1 MATDGTQ
8 GQNGT
13 QDPFAYLYPA
23 EFVVLTTVRRDG
35 REVPTTVWFTNDN
48 GKIYITTSTTTGKIK
63 RVRNNGHVYLAP
75 SDRVGNVSGERV
87 EGQAHEV
94 PQSEHERV
102 RQLFLAKYPQFAA
115 MTGAGGPRSGERTYI
130 EVVGA

>member
-1 MATDGTQ
+1 MATDDTQ
-8 GQNGT
+8 MQNGKN
-13 QDPFAYLYPA
+13 DSFANLYPS
-23 EFVVLTTVRRDG
+23 EFVVLTTLRKDG
-35 REVPTTVWFTNDN
+35 RAVPTTVWFTHND

-63 RVRNNGHVYLAP
+63 RVRNNGRVYLAP

-130 EVVGA
+130 EVVPL

>member
-1 MATDGTQ
+1 MTTDNTQ
-8 GQNGT
+8 EQNGT

-23 EFVVLTTVRRDG
+23 EFVVLTTVRKDG
-35 REVPTTVWFTNDN
+35 REVPTTVWFTNNN
-48 GKIYITTSTTTGKIK
+48 GNIYITTSTTTGKIK

-75 SDRVGNVSGERV
+75 SDRIGNVSGERV

-102 RQLFLAKYPQFAA
+102 RQLFVAKYPQFAA

-130 EVVGA
+130 EVVPL

>member
-1 MATDGTQ
+1 MASNDTQ
-8 GQNGT
+8 AQNGT

-23 EFVVLTTVRRDG
+23 EFVVLTTFRRDG

-63 RVRNNGHVYLAP
+63 RVRNNGRVYLAP

-87 EGQAHEV
+87 TGQAHEV

-102 RQLFLAKYPQFAA
+102 RQLFAAKYPQFAA
-115 MTGAGGPRSGERTYI
+115 MTGAGGLRSGERTYI
-130 EVVGA
+130 EIVGA